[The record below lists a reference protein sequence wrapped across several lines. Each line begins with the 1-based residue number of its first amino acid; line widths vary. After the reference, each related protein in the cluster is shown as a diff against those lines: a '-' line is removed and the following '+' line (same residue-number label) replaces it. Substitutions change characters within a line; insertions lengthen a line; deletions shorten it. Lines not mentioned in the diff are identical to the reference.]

1 MSDVVG
7 TSREESTRLSYG
19 KRKTSHPL
27 QSSSRSRTPA
37 GTCRAWSGRRDFA
50 LAQRFVFLFHF
61 RSTLPLL
68 GTWQELLRE
77 RDPWHY

>member
-1 MSDVVG
+1 MGNEKLRIPSSHLPVPEHQQELVERGVVEG
-7 TSREESTRLSYG
+7 ILHWPNVY
-19 KRKTSHPL
+19 
-27 QSSSRSRTPA
+27 
-37 GTCRAWSGRRDFA
+37 
-50 LAQRFVFLFHF
+50 VFLFHF

>member
-1 MSDVVG
+1 
-7 TSREESTRLSYG
+7 
-19 KRKTSHPL
+19 
-27 QSSSRSRTPA
+27 
-37 GTCRAWSGRRDFA
+37 
-50 LAQRFVFLFHF
+50 VFLFHF